1 MRRPFWAGPGSG
13 PKGPMGPMGPGPA
26 HVAGTCPCHWPGP
39 IIWAWTHRAK
49 VFTTEAKKNILGAES
64 GPRRSSGRFQR
75 AFGVIFRCGSDG
87 TILRTPKS
95 IFFCFT
101 TEARPY
107 LIGRCHIFVASI
119 NVYEIGPSDS
129 FLGQPFEQV
138 SQGQNRHM
146 VFSRKQ
152 PYPSPAEHTICL

>member
-1 MRRPFWAGPGSG
+1 M
-13 PKGPMGPMGPGPA
+13 
-26 HVAGTCPCHWPGP
+26 HVYIYIYMLCLLCSLQALALSCISSQLPN
-39 IIWAWTHRAK
+39 
-49 VFTTEAKKNILGAES
+49 KNLFGAES
-64 GPRRSSGRFQR
+64 GRRRSTGQFQR
-75 AFGVIFRCGSDG
+75 AFGVIFRCGSGG